1 MSRPSEHDSVTPRRQ
16 FIGELAAGAAAL
28 AAVACSPAA
37 AATSASSQA
46 PAPAAPPSASK
57 HSSMPETSELTW
69 DTSWM
74 NRITAKHKVVFDSPQ
89 INDGDALYNAAG
101 YFDWVKDVFKTGDSD
116 SSIVVV
122 LRHAAVPMLYND
134 AMWAKYDFG
143 AETKTTDPSTKKAA
157 KRNVYY
163 RKLDKDGKPA
173 TGVEGAASIAALTSR
188 GVILPGMR
196 SGDARV
202 RVCDRREDETAGE
215 RGLRGAAAEP
225 RADCHAHADRDF
237 RHASGPGGGLQQD
250 VAGMSQ

>member
-46 PAPAAPPSASK
+46 PAPAGPPSASK

-188 GVILPGMR
+188 GVIFLG
-196 SGDARV
+196 
-202 RVCDRREDETAGE
+202 CDRATRGYASVIAEKTKQQESVVYEELRQNLVPTATLMPTGIFATLLAQE
-215 RGLRGAAAEP
+215 
-225 RADCHAHADRDF
+225 
-237 RHASGPGGGLQQD
+237 
-250 VAGMSQ
+250 AGCSKM